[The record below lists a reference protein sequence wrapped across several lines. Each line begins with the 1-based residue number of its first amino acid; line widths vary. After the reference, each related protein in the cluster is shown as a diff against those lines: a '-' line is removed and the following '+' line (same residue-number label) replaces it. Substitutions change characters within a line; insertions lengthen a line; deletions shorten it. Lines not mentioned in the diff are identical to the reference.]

1 MKNLC
6 NYITVAFSIALLGA
20 CESDL
25 DKAYYNESGA
35 KPAVLEELPTSYV
48 IDNLKQDETA
58 LTFKWSAPE
67 VGYSASITNSLEM
80 DVEGEANFDAKKI
93 TLSSSKEKTTEVSF
107 TNKELNDQVLA
118 LLENYADE
126 DGTIRIEPTVV
137 QFRLVS
143 SISEQKSSLI
153 SNVLTMTVT
162 PYDNGNAGYSAPQL
176 LPLNFNELV
185 LDGGKKNETALTLN
199 WQAAYM
205 GDNASVTYHIE
216 MDKAGQSMLRGLL
229 GKVEIISV
237 KDETM
242 VNLTHQELND
252 ALIALQAKYGESVA
266 TTEVELKVV
275 ATINNYP
282 VAQVSNVISLSL
294 TPYVSSPELTLPE
307 EMDLTSTDVYTL
319 SWQAVDGAK
328 YQVEMDINGKDFS
341 QKAVL
346 CSGIETTEFEIDSE
360 KLNQQI
366 KYLLLAE
373 NVTNL
378 SSSQEIIFRVKA
390 YYDAPESAVIST
402 SKMSI
407 VTWEDVSIQ
416 PDCVYVVGEFGNWS
430 WSSSEKLYSVHDDEV
445 YSGLIVS
452 DRLKEGWKITKNQ
465 NWDQN
470 WGAPINNGILTM
482 NNGSNI
488 TIYGDNNNTSY
499 WVEFNQNTGLLTM
512 TNEEKSWMLLGDYNN
527 YSYGD
532 DSKMGIVYD
541 EQAGIWCL
549 KKADVEMQAGDE
561 WYICSQILNQK
572 ITPETI
578 QGHYEASMEHEDY
591 FTVSETGVYDI
602 LWYFNEAIP
611 YLLVIKK

>member
-6 NYITVAFSIALLGA
+6 NYIAVAFSIALFGA

-25 DKAYYNESGA
+25 EKAYYNESGA

-80 DVEGEANFDAKKI
+80 DVEGEANFSAKKI
-93 TLSSSKEKTTEVSF
+93 TLSSSKEKTTEVSL

-143 SISEQKSSLI
+143 SISEQKASLI

-185 LDGGKKNETALTLN
+185 LDGSKKNETALTLN

-205 GDNASVTYHIE
+205 GDNASVTYHVE

-252 ALIALQAKYGESVA
+252 ALIALQAKYGETV
-266 TTEVELKVV
+266 TETEVELKVV

-282 VAQVSNVISLSL
+282 VAQVSNVVSLNL
-294 TPYVSSPELTLPE
+294 TPYVLSPDLTLPE
-307 EMDLTSTDVYTL
+307 EMDLTSSAVYTL
-319 SWQAVDGAK
+319 SWQAVEGAK
-328 YQVEMDINGKDFS
+328 YQIEMDVNGKDFS

-346 CSGIETTEFEIDSE
+346 CSGIEDTEWEIDSE

-373 NVTNL
+373 NVTTL
-378 SSSQEIIFRVKA
+378 PSTQELIFRVKA
-390 YYDAPESAVIST
+390 YYDSPETAVISAF
-402 SKMSI
+402 KMST
-407 VTWEDVSIQ
+407 VTWKNAYTQ
-416 PDCVYVVGEFGNWS
+416 PDCVYVVGSFSDWGWK
-430 WSSSEKLYSVHDDEV
+430 SSEKLYSVNNDMI
-445 YSGLIVS
+445 YSGLIIS
-452 DRLKEGWKITKNQ
+452 DRLTEGWKITKNQ
-465 NWDQN
+465 NWDQD

-482 NNGSNI
+482 YGGSNI
-488 TIYGDNNNTSY
+488 TTYGVNNNTSY

-512 TNEEKSWMLLGDYNN
+512 ANEEKSWMLLGDYNN

-532 DSKMGIVYD
+532 NSKMEIVYD
-541 EQAGIWCL
+541 ERVGIWCL
-549 KKADVEMQAGDE
+549 KKADVEMKAGDK
-561 WYICSQILNQK
+561 WYICSQVLNQK

-578 QGHYEASMEHEDY
+578 QGHYEASMEHKDY

>member
-1 MKNLC
+1 M
-6 NYITVAFSIALLGA
+6 
-20 CESDL
+20 
-25 DKAYYNESGA
+25 
-35 KPAVLEELPTSYV
+35 
-48 IDNLKQDETA
+48 
-58 LTFKWSAPE
+58 
-67 VGYSASITNSLEM
+67 
-80 DVEGEANFDAKKI
+80 
-93 TLSSSKEKTTEVSF
+93 
-107 TNKELNDQVLA
+107 NDQVLA

-153 SNVLTMTVT
+153 FNVLTMTVT

-205 GDNASVTYHIE
+205 GDNAFVTYHIE

-328 YQVEMDINGKDFS
+328 YQVEMDISGKDFL
-341 QKAVL
+341 K
-346 CSGIETTEFEIDSE
+346 
-360 KLNQQI
+360 KLLSARGL
-366 KYLLLAE
+366 KLR
-373 NVTNL
+373 NL
-378 SSSQEIIFRVKA
+378 K
-390 YYDAPESAVIST
+390 
-402 SKMSI
+402 SI
-407 VTWEDVSIQ
+407 VKT
-416 PDCVYVVGEFGNWS
+416 
-430 WSSSEKLYSVHDDEV
+430 
-445 YSGLIVS
+445 
-452 DRLKEGWKITKNQ
+452 
-465 NWDQN
+465 
-470 WGAPINNGILTM
+470 
-482 NNGSNI
+482 
-488 TIYGDNNNTSY
+488 
-499 WVEFNQNTGLLTM
+499 
-512 TNEEKSWMLLGDYNN
+512 
-527 YSYGD
+527 
-532 DSKMGIVYD
+532 
-541 EQAGIWCL
+541 
-549 KKADVEMQAGDE
+549 
-561 WYICSQILNQK
+561 
-572 ITPETI
+572 
-578 QGHYEASMEHEDY
+578 
-591 FTVSETGVYDI
+591 
-602 LWYFNEAIP
+602 
-611 YLLVIKK
+611 